1 MTMSEEKQDDH
12 ILSPEEARQWL
23 DGFLVKQQEEE

>member
-1 MTMSEEKQDDH
+1 MSEEQQDDR

-23 DGFLVKQQEEE
+23 DDFLVKQQEEE